1 MNFVMGNKWN
11 EFSIL
16 QDQLQM
22 SIPVCACV
30 RGCSCRIVCHHSL
43 NMSLCA
49 NCVVERDCDFCV
61 CVGELECSICVSSF
75 APGVSTCLCPVPEQ
89 VVCTCAISI
98 IV

>member
-1 MNFVMGNKWN
+1 MGNKWN

-16 QDQLQM
+16 QEQLQM

-61 CVGELECSICVSSF
+61 CVGELECSICVSSLLHQVCLLVCVLCLSKLC
-75 APGVSTCLCPVPEQ
+75 APVQYLSSFEPK
-89 VVCTCAISI
+89 
-98 IV
+98 